1 MKANDTVAA
10 TGSQLQVADE
20 VIFHIKYQ
28 KVSNVCV
35 CFFFK
40 KNRRFVGMTLL
51 PQSEMRVSGG
61 DG

>member
-35 CFFFK
+35 CVFFFLK
-40 KNRRFVGMTLL
+40 KTD
-51 PQSEMRVSGG
+51 VSWV
-61 DG
+61 